1 MANAN
6 TIDYTPSFAGGVLR
20 KLDKW
25 MDERVSVKDFG
36 AVGNGVTDDTAAFNA
51 AYAASKHIFIPKG
64 RYLITGRVG
73 SLTDGSGPNF
83 VGEGGRQSVLLL
95 GANGGLDVSGG
106 GWKVTNLGFVPNAVV
121 NCAIKNGGST
131 QNEDGELSNCYFVS
145 ESPVSAGA
153 NQKYF
158 LICADFYNQWAA
170 TILNNCFRNGLP
182 YDRYAGTALK
192 FHHSVNITCSDNVF
206 SSFAI
211 AYHWTADPAPS
222 GHFCEGHTI
231 HGNTFIVN
239 SVNLQFDAGLAPFVS
254 NNILDLN
261 KSGELPLRCAA
272 NCAIIQGNWIASDR
286 AVFLTDADRHIISNN
301 IFVGPGNG
309 SDSALAVNNCNHGV
323 IQGNSFIGYKR
334 ALAAIGSFGG
344 WSVTGNTMVGQA
356 AEAVDLAGATNLS
369 YLGNVANGQ
378 VERLPN
384 GVPKKLVPSFSTS
397 HVQVFGTSATT
408 QTFTIPIPAGVFSA
422 KPNAIV
428 TQADGGVDLIVTL
441 DHDASSTT
449 GIVVKAAKQN
459 GASFSGGYRFNVL
472 AMQG

>member
-1 MANAN
+1 MPSAN

-51 AYAASKHIFIPKG
+51 AYAASKHIYIPKG

-73 SLTDGSGPNF
+73 SLTDATGPNF

-95 GANGGLDVSGG
+95 GANGGLDVSGA
-106 GWKVTNLGFVPNAVV
+106 GWKITNLGFVPNAVV
-121 NCAIKNGGST
+121 TCAIKNGAGM

-158 LICADFYNQWAA
+158 LICADLYNQWSA

-192 FHHSVNITCSDNVF
+192 FHYSVNITCSDNVF
-206 SSFAI
+206 SGFAI
-211 AYHWTADPAPS
+211 GYHWTADPAPA
-222 GHFCEGHTI
+222 GNFCEGHMI
-231 HGNTFIVN
+231 HGNIFIVN

-261 KSGELPLRCAA
+261 KPGELPLRCAA

-286 AVFLTDADRHIISNN
+286 AVFVTDTDRHIISNN
-301 IFVGPGNG
+301 VFSGPGN
-309 SDSALAVNNCNHGV
+309 SNDSALAINNSNHGV
-323 IQGNSFIGYKR
+323 IQGNSFYGNKR
-334 ALAAIGSFGG
+334 AMAAIGYFGS
-344 WSVTGNTMVGQA
+344 WSVTGNVMVGQGT
-356 AEAVDLAGATNLS
+356 EAVDFAGATNLS
-369 YLGNVANGQ
+369 YVGNVANGQ
-378 VERLPN
+378 LEKLPN
-384 GVPKKLVPSFSTS
+384 GVPKKISPTYSTS
-397 HVQVFGTSATT
+397 HVQVFATSAAT
-408 QTFTIPIPAGVFSA
+408 QTFTIPIPVGVFSA
-422 KPNAIV
+422 RPNASVI
-428 TQADGGVDLIVTL
+428 QADGGVDLIVSL
-441 DHDASSTT
+441 DHDASSAT
-449 GIVVKAAKQN
+449 GIVVKAAKQS
-459 GASFSGGYRFNVL
+459 GAAFSGGYRFNVF
-472 AMQG
+472 AIQS